1 MKREYKR
8 LFKRI
13 RRIKSRL
20 RKKMYFKRSISL
32 AYLGRKLLREN
43 L

>member
-13 RRIKSRL
+13 RILKSRL
-20 RKKMYFKRSISL
+20 RKKHYFKKSVSL
-32 AYLGRKLLREN
+32 AYLGRKLIREYM
-43 L
+43 